1 VLVFLNVGTVRCVP
15 VAALWCLA
23 ELMAMTV
30 SLKKDFCEGGDAAGR
45 NERQAFL
52 MRDDH
57 SIEMVEG
64 VTASVAR

>member
-1 VLVFLNVGTVRCVP
+1 
-15 VAALWCLA
+15 
-23 ELMAMTV
+23 MAMTV